1 MARLG
6 FTLVLLVAVVW
17 RAHGQG
23 DFSLEDA
30 FDDIPTQKPKPAPKP
45 PKVPTHN
52 SDDFS
57 LDDFFDDI
65 TTKKPKPAP
74 KPPKVPTRNTDDID
88 LSDSIDATKPPK
100 VVPKRPTKK
109 PDVFIT
115 TKKPRAST
123 VKPRKQPGPHDFSL
137 EDALDPKND
146 PNKGGSTIRDKDK
159 PKGGGNKDFSDSDLD
174 DIMNGGYKP
183 DKGRGRDKGDG
194 RHQEDDRDQGQGN
207 LAETGTIAGIASA
220 LVMALVGAV
229 SSYISYQQKK
239 FCFSIQQGLNAEYV
253 KGENMEAVMV
263 EEPQVKYSALE
274 HQSAAPPTEDPSKV

>member
-6 FTLVLLVAVVW
+6 FTLVLVALVW

-30 FDDIPTQKPKPAPKP
+30 FDDIPTPKPKPAPKP
-45 PKVPTHN
+45 PK
-52 SDDFS
+52 
-57 LDDFFDDI
+57 I
-65 TTKKPKPAP
+65 
-74 KPPKVPTRNTDDID
+74 PTRNTDDFD
-88 LSDSIDATKPPK
+88 LSDFFDTTNPPK

-115 TKKPRAST
+115 TKKPRVSS
-123 VKPRKQPGPHDFSL
+123 VKPRKQPDPHDFSL

-146 PNKGGSTIRDKDK
+146 PNKG
-159 PKGGGNKDFSDSDLD
+159 DFSDSDLD

-194 RHQEDDRDQGQGN
+194 RHQADDRDQGQGN

-274 HQSAAPPTEDPSKV
+274 HQSAATPTGDPSKV

>member
-6 FTLVLLVAVVW
+6 FTLVLVALVW

-30 FDDIPTQKPKPAPKP
+30 FDDIPTPKPKPAPKP
-45 PKVPTHN
+45 PK
-52 SDDFS
+52 
-57 LDDFFDDI
+57 I
-65 TTKKPKPAP
+65 
-74 KPPKVPTRNTDDID
+74 PTRNTDDFD
-88 LSDSIDATKPPK
+88 LSDFFDTTNPPK

-109 PDVFIT
+109 PD
-115 TKKPRAST
+115 
-123 VKPRKQPGPHDFSL
+123 PHDFSL

-146 PNKGGSTIRDKDK
+146 PNKG
-159 PKGGGNKDFSDSDLD
+159 DFSDSDLD

-194 RHQEDDRDQGQGN
+194 RHQADDRDQGQGN

-274 HQSAAPPTEDPSKV
+274 HQSAATPTGDPSKV

>member
-6 FTLVLLVAVVW
+6 FTLVLVALVW

-30 FDDIPTQKPKPAPKP
+30 FDDIPTPKPKPAPKP
-45 PKVPTHN
+45 PK
-52 SDDFS
+52 
-57 LDDFFDDI
+57 I
-65 TTKKPKPAP
+65 
-74 KPPKVPTRNTDDID
+74 PTRNTDDFD
-88 LSDSIDATKPPK
+88 LSDFFDTTNPPK

-109 PDVFIT
+109 PD
-115 TKKPRAST
+115 
-123 VKPRKQPGPHDFSL
+123 PHDFSL

-146 PNKGGSTIRDKDK
+146 PNKGGSTIGDKDK

-194 RHQEDDRDQGQGN
+194 RHQADDRDQGQGN

-274 HQSAAPPTEDPSKV
+274 HQSAATPTGDPSKV

>member
-6 FTLVLLVAVVW
+6 FTLVLVVALVW

-30 FDDIPTQKPKPAPKP
+30 LDNIPTQKPKPAPKP
-45 PKVPTHN
+45 PKVPTRN
-52 SDDFS
+52 TDDFS

-65 TTKKPKPAP
+65 PTQKPKPAP

-88 LSDSIDATKPPK
+88 LSDFFDATKPPK

-109 PDVFIT
+109 
-115 TKKPRAST
+115 
-123 VKPRKQPGPHDFSL
+123 PGPHDFSL

-146 PNKGGSTIRDKDK
+146 PNKG
-159 PKGGGNKDFSDSDLD
+159 DFSDSDLD

-183 DKGRGRDKGDG
+183 DKGRGGRDKGDG
-194 RHQEDDRDQGQGN
+194 RHQEDGRDQGEGN

-274 HQSAAPPTEDPSKV
+274 HQSAAQPTGDPSKV

>member
-6 FTLVLLVAVVW
+6 FTLVLVALVW

-30 FDDIPTQKPKPAPKP
+30 FDDIPTPKPKPAPKP
-45 PKVPTHN
+45 PK
-52 SDDFS
+52 
-57 LDDFFDDI
+57 I
-65 TTKKPKPAP
+65 
-74 KPPKVPTRNTDDID
+74 PTRNTDDFD
-88 LSDSIDATKPPK
+88 LSDFFDTTNPPK

-115 TKKPRAST
+115 TKKPRVSS
-123 VKPRKQPGPHDFSL
+123 VKPRKQPDPHDFSL

-146 PNKGGSTIRDKDK
+146 PNKGGSTIGDKDK

-194 RHQEDDRDQGQGN
+194 RHQADDRDQGQ
-207 LAETGTIAGIASA
+207 E
-220 LVMALVGAV
+220 
-229 SSYISYQQKK
+229 
-239 FCFSIQQGLNAEYV
+239 GLNAEYV

-274 HQSAAPPTEDPSKV
+274 HQSAATPTGDPSKV

>member
-1 MARLG
+1 MPRLG
-6 FTLVLLVAVVW
+6 FTLVLVVAVVW

-52 SDDFS
+52 TDDFS

-88 LSDSIDATKPPK
+88 FDATKPPK

-109 PDVFIT
+109 
-115 TKKPRAST
+115 
-123 VKPRKQPGPHDFSL
+123 PGPHDFSL

-146 PNKGGSTIRDKDK
+146 PNKG
-159 PKGGGNKDFSDSDLD
+159 DFSDSDLD

-194 RHQEDDRDQGQGN
+194 RHQEDNRDQGEGN

-274 HQSAAPPTEDPSKV
+274 HQSAAPPTGDPSKV

>member
-109 PDVFIT
+109 P
-115 TKKPRAST
+115 
-123 VKPRKQPGPHDFSL
+123 GPHDFSL

-146 PNKGGSTIRDKDK
+146 PNKG
-159 PKGGGNKDFSDSDLD
+159 DFSDSDLD

>member
-1 MARLG
+1 MTRPGYTLL
-6 FTLVLLVAVVW
+6 LVLAVVALAW

-45 PKVPTHN
+45 PKIPTRHT
-52 SDDFS
+52 DDFS

-65 TTKKPKPAP
+65 PTEKPKPDP
-74 KPPKVPTRNTDDID
+74 KPPKVPTHGADDFGF
-88 LSDSIDATKPPK
+88 DATKPPK
-100 VVPKRPTKK
+100 VVPKRPTRK
-109 PDVFIT
+109 PDVFIS
-115 TKKPRAST
+115 TKKPRGST
-123 VKPRKQPGPHDFSL
+123 NKPKKQPDPHDFSL

-146 PNKGGSTIRDKDK
+146 PKKG
-159 PKGGGNKDFSDSDLD
+159 DFSDSDLED
-174 DIMNGGYKP
+174 LVNGGYKP
-183 DKGRGRDKGDG
+183 DKGKGKDKDDG
-194 RHQEDDRDQGQGN
+194 RYKDEGRDQGDGN

-253 KGENMEAVMV
+253 KGENMENVMV

-274 HQSAAPPTEDPSKV
+274 PQATAPPPGDPSKV

>member
-1 MARLG
+1 MPRLG
-6 FTLVLLVAVVW
+6 FTLVLVVAVVW

-52 SDDFS
+52 TDDFS

-88 LSDSIDATKPPK
+88 FDATKPPK

-109 PDVFIT
+109 
-115 TKKPRAST
+115 
-123 VKPRKQPGPHDFSL
+123 PGPHDFSL

-194 RHQEDDRDQGQGN
+194 RHQEDNRDQGEGN

-274 HQSAAPPTEDPSKV
+274 HQSAAPPTGDPSKV

>member
-6 FTLVLLVAVVW
+6 FTLVLVVALVW

-30 FDDIPTQKPKPAPKP
+30 LDNIPTQKPKPAPKP
-45 PKVPTHN
+45 PKVPTRN
-52 SDDFS
+52 TDDFS

-65 TTKKPKPAP
+65 PTQKPKPAP

-88 LSDSIDATKPPK
+88 LSDFFDATKPPK

-109 PDVFIT
+109 P
-115 TKKPRAST
+115 
-123 VKPRKQPGPHDFSL
+123 
-137 EDALDPKND
+137 
-146 PNKGGSTIRDKDK
+146 
-159 PKGGGNKDFSDSDLD
+159 DFSDSDLD

-183 DKGRGRDKGDG
+183 DKGRGGRDKGDG
-194 RHQEDDRDQGQGN
+194 RHQEDGRDQGEGN

-274 HQSAAPPTEDPSKV
+274 HQSAAQPTGDPSKV

>member
-1 MARLG
+1 MTRPGYTLL
-6 FTLVLLVAVVW
+6 LVLAVVALAW

-45 PKVPTHN
+45 PKIPTRHT
-52 SDDFS
+52 DDFS

-65 TTKKPKPAP
+65 PTEKPKPDP
-74 KPPKVPTRNTDDID
+74 KPPKVPTHGADDFGF
-88 LSDSIDATKPPK
+88 DATKPPK
-100 VVPKRPTKK
+100 VVPKRPTRK
-109 PDVFIT
+109 PD
-115 TKKPRAST
+115 
-123 VKPRKQPGPHDFSL
+123 PHDFSL

-146 PNKGGSTIRDKDK
+146 PKKG
-159 PKGGGNKDFSDSDLD
+159 DFSDSDLED
-174 DIMNGGYKP
+174 LVNGGYKP
-183 DKGRGRDKGDG
+183 DKGKGKDKDDG
-194 RHQEDDRDQGQGN
+194 RYKDEGRDQGDGN

-253 KGENMEAVMV
+253 KGENMENVMV

-274 HQSAAPPTEDPSKV
+274 PQATAPPPGDPSKV